1 MPVMEITSKR
11 SEAADDRG
19 TDASLVPE
27 ARAPADKA
35 PGDRVTDPSLPPEA
49 RPPAKRPM
57 RIMPFLITV
66 ATVIVATLSGW
77 VMWDVYMGTPW
88 TRDATVRAD
97 VVTMAPE
104 VAGRIVEL
112 HVVDNKFVHKGDL
125 LMVIDPTNYSIA
137 VSQAE
142 AAVEQAHA
150 SMQNVDAQL
159 AVQEA
164 QINASQAVLDQAE
177 AVLVFAKQQATRY
190 QTLAKTGYGTVQNA
204 EQFTSQLHQQEAAVH
219 SALENHNLATRQVE
233 TLKAQRKSAE
243 ATFAQAKAQ
252 LSQAQ
257 VNLERTRILSPV
269 DGYVTNLLAQLGD
282 FVNAGVNTISLLDAD
297 SFWVDGYFEET
308 NLAPIRVG
316 DPAQVKLMGYSQV
329 MRGHVDSIAR
339 AINVANAQA
348 ASQGVAN
355 VNPIFTWVRL
365 AQRIPVRVHIDEVP
379 TGIVLAAGMTATVE
393 IDDRS
398 RATKDTRLGSTA
410 KSM

>member
-1 MPVMEITSKR
+1 MTAAEVKLKSDKTAEDR
-11 SEAADDRG
+11 EAIQ
-19 TDASLVPE
+19 SL
-27 ARAPADKA
+27 
-35 PGDRVTDPSLPPEA
+35 DPPSGE
-49 RPPAKRPM
+49 PAKRRR
-57 RIMPFLITV
+57 RILPFLITLAAV
-66 ATVIVATLSGW
+66 ALAGVLGWATWGI
-77 VMWDVYMGTPW
+77 YMGSPW
-88 TRDATVRAD
+88 TRDATVRAY

-112 HVVDNKFVHKGDL
+112 YVVDNKLVHKGDL

-137 VSQAE
+137 VSQAD
-142 AAVEQAHA
+142 AAVQQAQA
-150 SMQNVDAQL
+150 SVQNVDAQL
-159 AVQEA
+159 SVQEA
-164 QINASQAVLDQAE
+164 QINASQAALDQAQ
-177 AVLVFAKQQATRY
+177 AVLVFAQQQATRY
-190 QTLAKTGYGTVQNA
+190 QTLAKSGYGTVQNA

-219 SALENHNLATRQVE
+219 SALENHNLAMRQVE
-233 TLKAQRKSAE
+233 SLKAQRKSAE
-243 ATFAQAKAQ
+243 ATLAQAKAQ

-282 FVNAGVNTISLLDAD
+282 FVNAGVNTISLVDAD

-348 ASQGVAN
+348 AGQGVAN

-365 AQRIPVRVHIDEVP
+365 AQRIPVRIHIDEVP
-379 TGIVLAAGMTATVE
+379 PGIVLSAGMTATVDIE
-393 IDDRS
+393 DRG
-398 RATKDTRLGSTA
+398 RARA
-410 KSM
+410 I